1 MVANHSF
8 LFGGRALKRCLAAA
22 TAGVAAMTLAVM
34 GGIVAQPE
42 TARAAEPSP
51 AVSTVTNPDGR
62 HFMVY
67 YRAWRDVT
75 MKGVNT
81 DLPDE
86 NWISMYDI
94 PYGVDVV
101 NVFSYVPAGQEEQAQ
116 PYYDKLKSDYAPY
129 LHSRGI
135 KLVRGINYEQV
146 TVEGFRDYMADLGK
160 SVDDATD
167 ADYDAYALE
176 IIGEYMTSVGLDG
189 LDIDM
194 ETYPTDADVAISDNV
209 IRALSKHIGPKSDN
223 PDGTMFLYDTNGSNT
238 KPFANVA
245 DCFDYVAYQ
254 QYGSTSSRT
263 AGAVEDYSPY
273 IGADKFVPGLAFPEE
288 GDHNRWYDATEPY
301 EDSHIYDIA
310 SYVRDNDLG
319 GMFLY
324 ALDRDGR
331 TYEAEDW
338 NHIVP
343 SNLLWTKTAIAESQD
358 MTMDQAKAAANHY
371 IDRMSLAENGAD
383 GIGLNAEAARAA
395 VEQGAN
401 LYEVNKAVLG
411 GDYDEGFSNT
421 YDPTLEVGLLGI
433 DTTAL
438 TDQIAAADNILAGD
452 AMSDDVKAAVRQSR
466 DAAVEGLTGRTYTAD
481 EVAMWTA
488 DLQADIEAAM
498 ASLTGVQD
506 SDRHFMVYY
515 RAWRDVTMKGVNTD
529 LPDENWISMYDIPYG
544 VDVVNVFSYVPAG
557 QEEQAQPYYDKLKS
571 DYAPYL
577 HSRGIKLVRGINY
590 EQVTVEGFRD
600 YMADLGKSVDD
611 ATDADYDAY
620 ALEIIGEYMTSVGLD
635 GLDIDMETYPTD
647 ADVAISD
654 NVIRALSKHIGP
666 KSDNPD
672 GTMFLYDTNASDLAP
687 FRNVADCFDYVAYQ
701 QYGSNAERTDNAFG
715 DYAPHIGSEFVPGL
729 TFPEE
734 GDMNNRWYDA
744 TEPYEESNFYQV
756 ASYVNEHKLGGM
768 FVYALDRDGR
778 DYEEDIDRIVPSNL
792 LWTKT
797 AIAESQG
804 MPLDRAKAAANH
816 YIDRMSLRQTTVRDA
831 AVSADDARAAV
842 EQGAN
847 LYEVNKAV
855 LGGDYGEGF
864 SNTYDPT
871 LEAGLLDIDTA
882 ELEELIAEAG
892 TVLEADTT
900 SADIKA
906 AVRAARDAAID
917 GLTGKIYTAEQVES
931 WSAGIKAALEGK
943 AETPGEGDSGKHDDA
958 GTQDPADDS
967 LVAPGPAVAVLAVL
981 ALTFAAAGIGLT
993 VWQRRRV

>member
-967 LVAPGPAVAVLAVL
+967 LVAPGSAVAVLAVL

>member
-8 LFGGRALKRCLAAA
+8 LFGGRSLKRCLAAA
-22 TAGVAAMTLAVM
+22 TAGVAAMAFAVM
-34 GGIVAQPE
+34 GGSIVAQPA
-42 TARAAEPSP
+42 TARATEPSP
-51 AVSTVTNPDGR
+51 TVSTVTNPDGR

-116 PYYDKLKSDYAPY
+116 PFYDKLKAEYAPY

-176 IIGEYMTSVGLDG
+176 IIDEYMTSVGLDG

-288 GDHNRWYDATEPY
+288 GDGNRWYDATEPY

-331 TYEAEDW
+331 TYEPEDW

-371 IDRMSLAENGAD
+371 IDRMSL
-383 GIGLNAEAARAA
+383 
-395 VEQGAN
+395 
-401 LYEVNKAVLG
+401 
-411 GDYDEGFSNT
+411 
-421 YDPTLEVGLLGI
+421 
-433 DTTAL
+433 
-438 TDQIAAADNILAGD
+438 
-452 AMSDDVKAAVRQSR
+452 RQS
-466 DAAVEGLTGRTYTAD
+466 
-481 EVAMWTA
+481 
-488 DLQADIEAAM
+488 
-498 ASLTGVQD
+498 
-506 SDRHFMVYY
+506 
-515 RAWRDVTMKGVNTD
+515 
-529 LPDENWISMYDIPYG
+529 
-544 VDVVNVFSYVPAG
+544 
-557 QEEQAQPYYDKLKS
+557 
-571 DYAPYL
+571 
-577 HSRGIKLVRGINY
+577 
-590 EQVTVEGFRD
+590 
-600 YMADLGKSVDD
+600 
-611 ATDADYDAY
+611 
-620 ALEIIGEYMTSVGLD
+620 
-635 GLDIDMETYPTD
+635 
-647 ADVAISD
+647 
-654 NVIRALSKHIGP
+654 
-666 KSDNPD
+666 
-672 GTMFLYDTNASDLAP
+672 
-687 FRNVADCFDYVAYQ
+687 
-701 QYGSNAERTDNAFG
+701 
-715 DYAPHIGSEFVPGL
+715 
-729 TFPEE
+729 
-734 GDMNNRWYDA
+734 
-744 TEPYEESNFYQV
+744 
-756 ASYVNEHKLGGM
+756 
-768 FVYALDRDGR
+768 
-778 DYEEDIDRIVPSNL
+778 
-792 LWTKT
+792 
-797 AIAESQG
+797 
-804 MPLDRAKAAANH
+804 
-816 YIDRMSLRQTTVRDA
+816 TVRDA

-842 EQGAN
+842 EQGTN

-892 TVLEADTT
+892 TVLEADAT

-917 GLTGKIYTAEQVES
+917 GLTGKTYTAEQVES
-931 WSAGIKAALEGK
+931 WAAGIKAALEGK
-943 AETPGEGDSGKHDDA
+943 TEAPGEGDSGKHDDA
-958 GTQDPADDS
+958 GTQNPADDS
-967 LVAPGPAVAVLAVL
+967 LVATGSAVAVMTVL
-981 ALTFAAAGIGLT
+981 VVAFAAAGIGLT
-993 VWQRRRV
+993 VWQRRKV

>member
-8 LFGGRALKRCLAAA
+8 LFGGRPLKRCLAAA
-22 TAGVAAMTLAVM
+22 TAGVAAMAFAVM
-34 GGIVAQPE
+34 GGIVAQPA
-42 TARAAEPSP
+42 TARATEPSP
-51 AVSTVTNPDGR
+51 TVSTVTNPDGR

-81 DLPDE
+81 DLEDE

-101 NVFSYVPAGQEEQAQ
+101 NVFSYVPSGQEAQAQ
-116 PYYDKLKSDYAPY
+116 PFYDKLKAEYAPY

-160 SVDDATD
+160 SVDDATE
-167 ADYDAYALE
+167 ADYDEYALQV
-176 IIGEYMTSVGLDG
+176 IDEYMTSVGLDG

-194 ETYPTDADVAISDNV
+194 ETHPDEADVAVSDNV

-254 QYGSTSSRT
+254 QYGSTSTRT

-288 GDHNRWYDATEPY
+288 GDGNRWYDATEPY

-331 TYEAEDW
+331 TYEPEDW
-338 NHIVP
+338 NH
-343 SNLLWTKTAIAESQD
+343 
-358 MTMDQAKAAANHY
+358 
-371 IDRMSLAENGAD
+371 
-383 GIGLNAEAARAA
+383 
-395 VEQGAN
+395 
-401 LYEVNKAVLG
+401 
-411 GDYDEGFSNT
+411 
-421 YDPTLEVGLLGI
+421 
-433 DTTAL
+433 
-438 TDQIAAADNILAGD
+438 
-452 AMSDDVKAAVRQSR
+452 
-466 DAAVEGLTGRTYTAD
+466 
-481 EVAMWTA
+481 
-488 DLQADIEAAM
+488 
-498 ASLTGVQD
+498 
-506 SDRHFMVYY
+506 
-515 RAWRDVTMKGVNTD
+515 
-529 LPDENWISMYDIPYG
+529 
-544 VDVVNVFSYVPAG
+544 
-557 QEEQAQPYYDKLKS
+557 
-571 DYAPYL
+571 
-577 HSRGIKLVRGINY
+577 
-590 EQVTVEGFRD
+590 
-600 YMADLGKSVDD
+600 
-611 ATDADYDAY
+611 
-620 ALEIIGEYMTSVGLD
+620 
-635 GLDIDMETYPTD
+635 
-647 ADVAISD
+647 
-654 NVIRALSKHIGP
+654 
-666 KSDNPD
+666 
-672 GTMFLYDTNASDLAP
+672 
-687 FRNVADCFDYVAYQ
+687 
-701 QYGSNAERTDNAFG
+701 
-715 DYAPHIGSEFVPGL
+715 
-729 TFPEE
+729 
-734 GDMNNRWYDA
+734 
-744 TEPYEESNFYQV
+744 
-756 ASYVNEHKLGGM
+756 
-768 FVYALDRDGR
+768 
-778 DYEEDIDRIVPSNL
+778 IVPSNL

-816 YIDRMSLRQTTVRDA
+816 YIDRMSLRQATVRDA

-842 EQGAN
+842 EQGTN

-892 TVLEADTT
+892 TVLEADAT

-917 GLTGKIYTAEQVES
+917 GLTGKTYTAEQVES
-931 WSAGIKAALEGK
+931 WAAGIKAALEGK
-943 AETPGEGDSGKHDDA
+943 TEAPGEGDSGKHDDA
-958 GTQDPADDS
+958 GTQNPADDS
-967 LVAPGPAVAVLAVL
+967 LVATGSAVAVMTVL
-981 ALTFAAAGIGLT
+981 VVAFAAAGIGLT
-993 VWQRRRV
+993 VWQRRKV

>member
-1 MVANHSF
+1 MGANHS
-8 LFGGRALKRCLAAA
+8 LLSGGTTVKRRIAAIAAGIATAAMALGGVVAPSATAYADEFAAA
-22 TAGVAAMTLAVM
+22 D
-34 GGIVAQPE
+34 
-42 TARAAEPSP
+42 
-51 AVSTVTNPDGR
+51 VSSVTNPDGR

-116 PYYDKLKSDYAPY
+116 PFYDKLKAEYAPY

-331 TYEAEDW
+331 TYEPEDW

-395 VEQGAN
+395 VKQATN

-452 AMSDDVKAAVRQSR
+452 AMSDDVKSAVRQSR

-529 LPDENWISMYDIPYG
+529 LPDEN
-544 VDVVNVFSYVPAG
+544 
-557 QEEQAQPYYDKLKS
+557 
-571 DYAPYL
+571 
-577 HSRGIKLVRGINY
+577 
-590 EQVTVEGFRD
+590 
-600 YMADLGKSVDD
+600 
-611 ATDADYDAY
+611 
-620 ALEIIGEYMTSVGLD
+620 
-635 GLDIDMETYPTD
+635 
-647 ADVAISD
+647 
-654 NVIRALSKHIGP
+654 
-666 KSDNPD
+666 
-672 GTMFLYDTNASDLAP
+672 
-687 FRNVADCFDYVAYQ
+687 
-701 QYGSNAERTDNAFG
+701 
-715 DYAPHIGSEFVPGL
+715 
-729 TFPEE
+729 
-734 GDMNNRWYDA
+734 
-744 TEPYEESNFYQV
+744 
-756 ASYVNEHKLGGM
+756 
-768 FVYALDRDGR
+768 
-778 DYEEDIDRIVPSNL
+778 
-792 LWTKT
+792 
-797 AIAESQG
+797 
-804 MPLDRAKAAANH
+804 
-816 YIDRMSLRQTTVRDA
+816 
-831 AVSADDARAAV
+831 
-842 EQGAN
+842 
-847 LYEVNKAV
+847 
-855 LGGDYGEGF
+855 
-864 SNTYDPT
+864 
-871 LEAGLLDIDTA
+871 
-882 ELEELIAEAG
+882 
-892 TVLEADTT
+892 
-900 SADIKA
+900 
-906 AVRAARDAAID
+906 
-917 GLTGKIYTAEQVES
+917 
-931 WSAGIKAALEGK
+931 
-943 AETPGEGDSGKHDDA
+943 
-958 GTQDPADDS
+958 
-967 LVAPGPAVAVLAVL
+967 
-981 ALTFAAAGIGLT
+981 
-993 VWQRRRV
+993 